1 MPRLGLTKNG
11 NQIHLKN
18 IDKIRKIRE
27 LMLKSQIISNETS
40 MPIENKKGAQNLPN
54 PLLKKTRFS

>member
-1 MPRLGLTKNG
+1 MPRLGLIKNG

-40 MPIENKKGAQNLPN
+40 MPIENKKGAQNLLS